1 VPIGRAVNQ
10 VKKETIMTTLK
21 KIFLLIFS
29 ALFLVSFT
37 ACERQGPAE
46 KAGEKIDKATED
58 AREGMEEAGEEMRE
72 TVDKAGEKL
81 EETGEK
87 LQN

>member
-1 VPIGRAVNQ
+1 MA
-10 VKKETIMTTLK
+10 TLK

-29 ALFLVSFT
+29 ALFLISFT

-58 AREGMEEAGEEMRE
+58 
-72 TVDKAGEKL
+72 VGEKI